1 MAVKNESAKEVQGS
15 EASLKTTKETF
26 AKKEE
31 FDPYQIITA
40 PLATEKC
47 IRLIEFNNTLVF
59 RTHPRATK
67 RDVKKAIQE
76 LFKVKVKSV
85 NILNSVQGFKKAYV
99 TLDPNYLA
107 SDVSADL
114 GFI

>member
-1 MAVKNESAKEVQGS
+1 MANETKGKTKNGAISTSSQSVAENS
-15 EASLKTTKETF
+15 
-26 AKKEE
+26 
-31 FDPYQIITA
+31 FDPYKIITS

-59 RTHPRATK
+59 RVHSRATK
-67 RDVKKAIQE
+67 KDVKRAVEE
-76 LFKVKVKSV
+76 LFKVKVRSV
-85 NILNSVQGFKKAYV
+85 NVQNCVQGFKKAYV
-99 TLDPNYLA
+99 TLTANFLA

>member
-1 MAVKNESAKEVQGS
+1 MAAKNETGKEVTKS
-15 EASLKTTKETF
+15 EAAHSKI
-26 AKKEE
+26 KKEE
-31 FDPYQIITA
+31 FDPYQIITS

-59 RTHPRATK
+59 RTHQRATK
-67 RDVKKAIQE
+67 SDVKRAIQE

-85 NILNSVQGFKKAYV
+85 NILNSVQGYKKAYV
-99 TLDPNYLA
+99 TLDSNYLA

>member
-1 MAVKNESAKEVQGS
+1 MANETKVAKKAGEEKSSANRVA
-15 EASLKTTKETF
+15 EAS
-26 AKKEE
+26 
-31 FDPYQIITA
+31 FDPYQIIKA

-59 RTHPRATK
+59 RVHSRATK
-67 RDVKKAIQE
+67 KDVKRAVEE
-76 LFKVKVKSV
+76 LFKVKVRGV
-85 NILNSVQGFKKAYV
+85 NVQNCVQGYKKAYV
-99 TLDPNYLA
+99 TLGPNFLA